1 MSKPTKAQI
10 QAMLTSCK
18 AELESFDPTASAGL
32 LRLRASLA
40 ARVQTNTAPTD
51 VARLYDQAKACDIN
65 VAKKEALID
74 KAISDWLLAI
84 AERNCR
90 HQYYTISNEA
100 LTATQARQAQEAAEK
115 LEIVSAAAVQKHQER
130 AERTYASGSTAALL
144 QMPVSAG
151 TPTELPALAAPGRA
165 PPAAQHAPLLL
176 GTAPPPPLYNLRRKS
191 GDPQDGSK
199 KKPKKEHFQQLES
212 QSPTVES
219 PAVDSP
225 SAAVGGDSQ
234 ESDAVSP
241 MSMASTEGT
250 NAFRRQM
257 FDQE

>member
-1 MSKPTKAQI
+1 MSKPTSAQS
-10 QAMLTSCK
+10 QALLARCK
-18 AELESFDPTASAGL
+18 LELDSFHPESHATL
-32 LRLRASLA
+32 VRLRKTLA
-40 ARVQTNTAPTD
+40 ARIQTDTAPTD
-51 VARLYDQAKACDIN
+51 VGRLYDQAKACDIN
-65 VAKKEALID
+65 VFKKEALID
-74 KAISDWLLAI
+74 KAIGDWLLAI

-90 HQYYTISNEA
+90 YQNYTIANEA

-115 LEIVSAAAVQKHQER
+115 LEMVSAAAVQKHQER
-130 AERTYASGSTAALL
+130 SERTYASGSTAALL

-176 GTAPPPPLYNLRRKS
+176 GTAPPPPLYNLRRKPE
-191 GDPQDGSK
+191 DLQDGAK
-199 KKPKKEHFQQLES
+199 KKPKTKKEHFQQLES

-234 ESDAVSP
+234 ESDAASP
-241 MSMASTEGT
+241 MSMASTDT
-250 NAFRRQM
+250 FRRQM